1 MDEEVLTFF
10 WNHFEKDFETL
21 SRATQHSFDDCILV
35 VHSVI
40 HNMFEVKVNM
50 PGKLRHCDYSDIKIV
65 LYHAGM
71 HKTMSKDV
79 KIVNLFI

>member
-1 MDEEVLTFF
+1 MQSLSHGSEILDEEVLNFF

-40 HNMFEVKVNM
+40 HSMLEAKVD
-50 PGKLRHCDYSDIKIV
+50 LS
-65 LYHAGM
+65 
-71 HKTMSKDV
+71 SE
-79 KIVNLFI
+79 